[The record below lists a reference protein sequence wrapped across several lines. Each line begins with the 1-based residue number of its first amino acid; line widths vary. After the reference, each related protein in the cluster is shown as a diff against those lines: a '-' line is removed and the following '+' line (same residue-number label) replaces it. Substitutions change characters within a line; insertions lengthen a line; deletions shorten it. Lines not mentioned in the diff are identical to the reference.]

1 MEDSN
6 VEITFRNGLT
16 RMHIKD
22 LLFFKDMDLPDY
34 LKLFFEQTNGLMIDT
49 EYLLDEMEDPIHLLI
64 NSIEDLTFTTKKVN
78 FLPEKRFIFFATND
92 ESASYLL
99 DTNNIDPN
107 GNPLILMVDPVYK
120 TYIPL
125 TNSFDIFLECAC
137 LGILGLIEMYSKE
150 DPVLSLNNSKNLLRK
165 KERVLICLKNL
176 FVTSKREYDLLDLWH
191 LPEKT
196 RQLVQ
201 NSVAMW
207 FKEIKRLLTL
217 FGK

>member
-1 MEDSN
+1 MFQNS
-6 VEITFRNGLT
+6 LT

-22 LLFFKDMDLPDY
+22 LLFFKDMELPDY
-34 LKLFFEQTNGLMIDT
+34 LKLFYEQTNGLMIDT
-49 EYLLDEMEDPIHLLI
+49 EYLLDEMDDPTHLLI
-64 NSIEDLTFTTKKVN
+64 NSLEDLSYTNKKVN
-78 FLPEKRFIFFATND
+78 FLPEKRFILFATND
-92 ESASYLL
+92 ESATYLL
-99 DTNNIDPN
+99 DAQNLDPS

-125 TNSFDIFLECAC
+125 TNSFDVFLECSC
-137 LGILGLIEMYSKE
+137 LGVLGLIEMYSKE
-150 DPVLSLNNSKNLLRK
+150 NPVLFSKISRKLLRK

-176 FVTSKREYDLLDLWH
+176 FVTSKREYDLLDLWY

-196 RQLVQ
+196 RKLVQ
-201 NSVAMW
+201 ISIAKW